1 MTWGAPNTISYSAAV
16 TTLRLSP
23 RRKRKTWNSPDT
35 ISYNATIRAPRL
47 SRGILCKTWSTPNT
61 ISYSAAIQCRM
72 CRTSLALSRTAVC
85 RWPGEA

>member
-1 MTWGAPNTISYSAAV
+1 MWQHALALPGTMDMDKVAV
-16 TTLRLSP
+16 ET
-23 RRKRKTWNSPDT
+23 NI
-35 ISYNATIRAPRL
+35 ISYNTTIRAPRL
-47 SRGILCKTWSTPNT
+47 SGGILCKTWSTPNT